1 MERALNIVTTP
12 QESLTLYD
20 LQRMVRG
27 ALESRFSDPLW
38 ISAEIS
44 ELKVNNSG
52 HCYLNLVEK
61 GVGGG
66 TPRAEARAMIWRSA
80 YKNIAT
86 TFEQATGSPL
96 CSGLKVLVKVVVN
109 FHEAYGYSL
118 QIIDI
123 DPSYTLG
130 DVERRRRETI
140 EQLMAD
146 GIWDMN
152 RELALA
158 RPTLRIAVV
167 SSATAAGYRDFM
179 RELQRSYY
187 RFQTTLF
194 ESTMQGNGGEDSV
207 IWALEDIAAREE
219 EFDVVAI
226 IRGGGSTSD
235 LALFDSYRI
244 ASHIAQFPL
253 PVVTGIGHDKD
264 VSVADM
270 VAHTH
275 CKTPTA
281 VATLFTELADA
292 ELNILAEYAEGIAS
306 EVESIIQS
314 EAMRIY
320 TLSTDIERIATSY
333 INDGLNRI
341 SLMRNAID
349 SRLELIFSN
358 EAQRLREF
366 ERTLQSYS
374 IDNILKLGFA
384 LVRSGDK
391 SITSVAGRAV
401 GDNIDVELNDGVL
414 NAEIKSI
421 TPTKH

>member
-1 MERALNIVTTP
+1 MDRALNIVTTP

-27 ALESRFSDPLW
+27 ALESRFSDPIW

-44 ELKVNNSG
+44 ELKLNSSG

-61 GVGGG
+61 GLGGG

-80 YKNIAT
+80 YTSISK
-86 TFEQATGSPL
+86 TFEMATGSQL
-96 CSGLKVLVKVVVN
+96 CSGLKVLVRVVVT
-109 FHEAYGYSL
+109 FHETYGYSL

-140 EQLMAD
+140 DMLISD
-146 GIWDMN
+146 GVWDMN
-152 RELALA
+152 RELPIS
-158 RPTLRIAVV
+158 RPVLRIAIV

-179 RELQRSYY
+179 RELQRSIY

-194 ESTMQGNGGEDSV
+194 ESTMQGDGGEDSV
-207 IWALEDIAAREE
+207 ICALEEIAANEE
-219 EFDVVAI
+219 KFDAVAI

-244 ASHIAQFPL
+244 ASHVAQFPL
-253 PVVTGIGHDKD
+253 PIVTGIGHDKD
-264 VSVADM
+264 VSVTDM

-281 VATLFTELADA
+281 VATLFVELADS
-292 ELNILAEYAEGIAS
+292 ELNIIEDYASSIAG
-306 EVESIIQS
+306 EVESILQN
-314 EAMRIY
+314 ETMRLY
-320 TLSTDIERIATSY
+320 GLSTDIERIATSH
-333 INDGLNRI
+333 INDGLNRLDI
-341 SLMRNAID
+341 IHNAIN
-349 SRLELIFSN
+349 SRLELILVTEHN
-358 EAQRLREF
+358 HLDEI
-366 ERTLQSYS
+366 ERTLKNYS

-384 LVRSGDK
+384 VVRREDK
-391 SITSVAGRAV
+391 VMATTANSKV
-401 GDNIDVELNDGVL
+401 GDNINVELTDGIL
-414 NAEIKSI
+414 SAEIKSI
-421 TPTKH
+421 IPIKQ

>member
-1 MERALNIVTTP
+1 MNTALNIATTP
-12 QESLTLYD
+12 KESLTLYD

-27 ALESRFSDPLW
+27 ALESRFSDPVW

-44 ELKVNNSG
+44 ELKLNNSG

-61 GVGGG
+61 GAGGG

-96 CSGLKVLVKVVVN
+96 CSGLKVLVRVVVN
-109 FHEAYGYSL
+109 FHETYGYSL

-152 RELALA
+152 RELTLA

-179 RELQRSYY
+179 RELGRNNY
-187 RFQTTLF
+187 RFRTTLF
-194 ESTMQGNGGEDSV
+194 ESTMQGDGGEDSV
-207 IWALEDIAAREE
+207 VAALEEIAAKEE
-219 EFDVVAI
+219 EFDMVAT

-281 VATLFTELADA
+281 VATFFAELADA
-292 ELNILAEYAEGIAS
+292 ELNIVEEYASSIAN
-306 EVESIIQS
+306 EVESILQN
-314 EAMRIY
+314 EAMRVY
-320 TLSTDIERIATSY
+320 TLSTDIERIATAH
-333 INDGLNRI
+333 INDGLNRLNTI
-341 SLMRNAID
+341 RSALH
-349 SRLELIFSN
+349 SRLELIFST
-358 EAQRLREF
+358 ESHRLKEF
-366 ERTLQSYS
+366 ERTLQTYS
-374 IDNILKLGFA
+374 IDNILQLGFA
-384 LVRSGDK
+384 LVRSGNK
-391 SITSVAGRAV
+391 TITAIADNKV
-401 GDNIDVELNDGVL
+401 GDSIDVELRDGVL
-414 NAEIKSI
+414 SAEIKSI
-421 TPTKH
+421 KPTK

>member
-1 MERALNIVTTP
+1 MNRALNIVTSP

-27 ALESRFSDPLW
+27 ALESRFSDPIW

-44 ELKVNNSG
+44 ELKLNNSG

-66 TPRAEARAMIWRSA
+66 TPRAEARAMIWRSV
-80 YKNIAT
+80 YNNIAT
-86 TFEQATGSPL
+86 TFYEATGSPL
-96 CSGLKVLVKVVVN
+96 CSGLKVLVRVVVN

-140 EQLMAD
+140 EMLMAD

-152 RELALA
+152 RELPLA
-158 RPTLRIAVV
+158 RPTLRIAIV

-179 RELQRSYY
+179 RELQRNNY

-194 ESTMQGNGGEDSV
+194 ESTMQGDGGEDSV
-207 IWALEDIAAREE
+207 IAALDAIASREE

-253 PVVTGIGHDKD
+253 PVITGIGHDKD

-281 VATLFTELADA
+281 VATYFAELADA
-292 ELNILAEYAEGIAS
+292 ELDILEEYVSNITNQ
-306 EVESIIQS
+306 VECMLQA

-320 TLSTDIERIATSY
+320 TISTDIERIATSY
-333 INDGLNRI
+333 INDGLNRLSI
-341 SLMRNAID
+341 MHNALH
-349 SRLELIFSN
+349 SRLELIFASESN
-358 EAQRLREF
+358 RLKEF
-366 ERTLQSYS
+366 ERTLQTYS
-374 IDNILKLGFA
+374 IDNILQLGFA
-384 LVRSGDK
+384 IVRSGNK
-391 SITSVAGRAV
+391 TITAIADSKI
-401 GDNIDVELNDGVL
+401 GDCIDVELNDGVL
-414 NAEIKSI
+414 SAEIKSI
-421 TPTKH
+421 TSTK

>member
-1 MERALNIVTTP
+1 MNTALNIATTP
-12 QESLTLYD
+12 RESLTLYD

-27 ALESRFSDPLW
+27 ALESRFSDPVW

-44 ELKVNNSG
+44 ELKLNNTG

-61 GVGGG
+61 GAGGG

-96 CSGLKVLVKVVVN
+96 CSGLKVLVRVVVN
-109 FHEAYGYSL
+109 FHETYGYSL

-152 RELALA
+152 RELTLA

-179 RELQRSYY
+179 RELGRNNY
-187 RFQTTLF
+187 RFRTTLF
-194 ESTMQGNGGEDSV
+194 ESTMQGDGGEDSV
-207 IWALEDIAAREE
+207 VAALEEIAAKEE
-219 EFDVVAI
+219 EFDMVAI

-281 VATLFTELADA
+281 VATFFAELADA
-292 ELNILAEYAEGIAS
+292 ELNIVEEYASSIAN
-306 EVESIIQS
+306 EVESILQN
-314 EAMRIY
+314 EAMRVY
-320 TLSTDIERIATSY
+320 TLSTDIERIATAH
-333 INDGLNRI
+333 INDGLNRLNTI
-341 SLMRNAID
+341 RSALH
-349 SRLELIFSN
+349 SRLELIFST
-358 EAQRLREF
+358 ESHRLKEF
-366 ERTLQSYS
+366 ERTLQTYS
-374 IDNILKLGFA
+374 IDNILQLGFA
-384 LVRSGDK
+384 LVRSGNK
-391 SITSVAGRAV
+391 TITAIADNKV
-401 GDNIDVELNDGVL
+401 GDSIDVELRDGVL
-414 NAEIKSI
+414 SAEIKSI
-421 TPTKH
+421 KPTK

>member
-1 MERALNIVTTP
+1 
-12 QESLTLYD
+12 
-20 LQRMVRG
+20 
-27 ALESRFSDPLW
+27 
-38 ISAEIS
+38 
-44 ELKVNNSG
+44 
-52 HCYLNLVEK
+52 
-61 GVGGG
+61 
-66 TPRAEARAMIWRSA
+66 
-80 YKNIAT
+80 
-86 TFEQATGSPL
+86 
-96 CSGLKVLVKVVVN
+96 
-109 FHEAYGYSL
+109 
-118 QIIDI
+118 
-123 DPSYTLG
+123 
-130 DVERRRRETI
+130 
-140 EQLMAD
+140 
-146 GIWDMN
+146 
-152 RELALA
+152 
-158 RPTLRIAVV
+158 
-167 SSATAAGYRDFM
+167 
-179 RELQRSYY
+179 
-187 RFQTTLF
+187 
-194 ESTMQGNGGEDSV
+194 MQGDGGEDSV
-207 IWALEDIAAREE
+207 VWALEDIASREE

-244 ASHIAQFPL
+244 ALHIAQFPL

-306 EVESIIQS
+306 EVESILQS

-320 TLSTDIERIATSY
+320 TLSTDIERMATSH

-341 SLMRNAID
+341 SLMRNAIY

-384 LVRSGDK
+384 VVRSGDK
-391 SITSVAGRAV
+391 SITTIADSRV
-401 GDNIDVELNDGVL
+401 GDNINVELNDGVL
-414 NAEIKSI
+414 SAEIKSI
-421 TPTKH
+421 TPTKQ

>member
-1 MERALNIVTTP
+1 MVLNIATTP

-27 ALESRFSDPLW
+27 ALESRFSDPVW

-44 ELKVNNSG
+44 ELKLNNSG

-61 GVGGG
+61 GAGGG
-66 TPRAEARAMIWRSA
+66 TPRAEARAMIWRST

-96 CSGLKVLVKVVVN
+96 CSGLKVLVRVVVN
-109 FHEAYGYSL
+109 FHETYGYSL

-152 RELALA
+152 RELPLA

-179 RELQRSYY
+179 RELGRNNY
-187 RFQTTLF
+187 RFRTTLF
-194 ESTMQGNGGEDSV
+194 ESTMQGDGGEDSV
-207 IWALEDIAAREE
+207 VAALEEIAAKEE
-219 EFDVVAI
+219 EFDMVAI

-281 VATLFTELADA
+281 VATFFAELADA
-292 ELNILAEYAEGIAS
+292 ELNIVEEYASSIAN
-306 EVESIIQS
+306 EVESILQN
-314 EAMRIY
+314 EAMRVY
-320 TLSTDIERIATSY
+320 TLSTDIERIATAH
-333 INDGLNRI
+333 INDGLNRLNTI
-341 SLMRNAID
+341 HSALH
-349 SRLELIFSN
+349 SRLELIFST
-358 EAQRLREF
+358 ESHRLKEF
-366 ERTLQSYS
+366 ERTLQTYS
-374 IDNILKLGFA
+374 IDNILQLGFA
-384 LVRSGDK
+384 LVRSGNK
-391 SITSVAGRAV
+391 TITAIADNKV
-401 GDNIDVELNDGVL
+401 GDSIDVELRDGVL
-414 NAEIKSI
+414 SAEIKSI
-421 TPTKH
+421 KQIKH

>member
-1 MERALNIVTTP
+1 MNTALNIATTP

-27 ALESRFSDPLW
+27 ALESRFSDPVW

-44 ELKVNNSG
+44 ELKLNNSG

-61 GVGGG
+61 GAGGG

-96 CSGLKVLVKVVVN
+96 CSGLKVLVRVVVN
-109 FHEAYGYSL
+109 FHETYGYSL

-152 RELALA
+152 RELTLA

-179 RELQRSYY
+179 RELGRNNY
-187 RFQTTLF
+187 RFRTTLF
-194 ESTMQGNGGEDSV
+194 ESTMQGDGGEDSV
-207 IWALEDIAAREE
+207 VAALEDIASREE
-219 EFDVVAI
+219 EFDMVAI

-281 VATLFTELADA
+281 VATFFAELADA
-292 ELNILAEYAEGIAS
+292 ELNIVEEYASSIAN
-306 EVESIIQS
+306 EVESILQN
-314 EAMRIY
+314 EAMRVY
-320 TLSTDIERIATSY
+320 TLSTDIERIATAH
-333 INDGLNRI
+333 INDGLNRLNTI
-341 SLMRNAID
+341 RSALH
-349 SRLELIFSN
+349 SRLELIFST
-358 EAQRLREF
+358 ESHRLKEF
-366 ERTLQSYS
+366 ERTLQTYS
-374 IDNILKLGFA
+374 IDNILQLGFA
-384 LVRSGDK
+384 LVRSGNK
-391 SITSVAGRAV
+391 TITAIADSKV
-401 GDNIDVELNDGVL
+401 GNSIDVELRDGVL
-414 NAEIKSI
+414 SAEIKSI
-421 TPTKH
+421 KPTK

>member
-1 MERALNIVTTP
+1 MEMVLNIATTP

-27 ALESRFSDPLW
+27 ALESRFSDPVW

-44 ELKVNNSG
+44 ELKLNNSG

-61 GVGGG
+61 GAGGG
-66 TPRAEARAMIWRSA
+66 TPRAEARAMIWRST

-96 CSGLKVLVKVVVN
+96 CSGLKVLVRVVVN
-109 FHEAYGYSL
+109 FHETYGYSL

-152 RELALA
+152 RELTLA

-179 RELQRSYY
+179 RELGRNNY
-187 RFQTTLF
+187 RFRTTLF
-194 ESTMQGNGGEDSV
+194 ESTMQGDGGEDSV
-207 IWALEDIAAREE
+207 VAALEEIAAKEE
-219 EFDVVAI
+219 EFDMVAI

-281 VATLFTELADA
+281 VATFFAELADA
-292 ELNILAEYAEGIAS
+292 ELNIVEEYASSIAN
-306 EVESIIQS
+306 EVESILQN
-314 EAMRIY
+314 EAMRVY
-320 TLSTDIERIATSY
+320 TLSTDIERIATAH
-333 INDGLNRI
+333 INDGLNRLNTI
-341 SLMRNAID
+341 HSALH
-349 SRLELIFSN
+349 SRLELIFST
-358 EAQRLREF
+358 ESHRLKEF
-366 ERTLQSYS
+366 ERTLQTYS
-374 IDNILKLGFA
+374 IDNILQLGFA
-384 LVRSGDK
+384 LVRSGNK
-391 SITSVAGRAV
+391 TITAIADNKV
-401 GDNIDVELNDGVL
+401 GDSIDVELRDGVL
-414 NAEIKSI
+414 SAEIKSI
-421 TPTKH
+421 KQIKH

>member
-1 MERALNIVTTP
+1 MERVLNIATTP

-27 ALESRFSDPLW
+27 ALESRFSDPVW

-44 ELKVNNSG
+44 ELKLNNTG

-61 GVGGG
+61 GAGGG

-96 CSGLKVLVKVVVN
+96 CSGLKVLVRVVVN
-109 FHEAYGYSL
+109 FHETYGYSL

-152 RELALA
+152 RELTLA

-179 RELQRSYY
+179 RELGRNNY
-187 RFQTTLF
+187 RFRTTLF
-194 ESTMQGNGGEDSV
+194 ESTMQGDGGEDSV
-207 IWALEDIAAREE
+207 VVALEEIAAKEE
-219 EFDVVAI
+219 EFDMVAI

-281 VATLFTELADA
+281 VATFFAELADA
-292 ELNILAEYAEGIAS
+292 ELNIVEEYASSIAN
-306 EVESIIQS
+306 EVESILQN
-314 EAMRIY
+314 EAMRVY
-320 TLSTDIERIATSY
+320 TLSTDIERIATAH
-333 INDGLNRI
+333 INDGLNRLNTI
-341 SLMRNAID
+341 HSALH
-349 SRLELIFSN
+349 SRLELIFST
-358 EAQRLREF
+358 ESHRLKEF
-366 ERTLQSYS
+366 ERTLQTYS
-374 IDNILKLGFA
+374 IDNILQLGFA
-384 LVRSGDK
+384 LVRSGNK
-391 SITSVAGRAV
+391 TITSIADNKV
-401 GDNIDVELNDGVL
+401 GDSIDVELRDGVL
-414 NAEIKSI
+414 SAEIKSI
-421 TPTKH
+421 KQIKH

>member
-1 MERALNIVTTP
+1 MNTALNIATTP
-12 QESLTLYD
+12 KESLTLYD

-27 ALESRFSDPLW
+27 ALESRFSDPVW

-44 ELKVNNSG
+44 ELKLNNSG

-61 GVGGG
+61 GAGGG

-96 CSGLKVLVKVVVN
+96 CSGLKVLVRVVVN
-109 FHEAYGYSL
+109 FHETYGYSL

-152 RELALA
+152 RELTLA

-179 RELQRSYY
+179 RELGRNNY
-187 RFQTTLF
+187 RFRTTLF
-194 ESTMQGNGGEDSV
+194 ESTMQGDGGEDSV
-207 IWALEDIAAREE
+207 VAALEEIAAKEE
-219 EFDVVAI
+219 EFDMVAI

-281 VATLFTELADA
+281 VATFFAELADA
-292 ELNILAEYAEGIAS
+292 ELNIVEEYASSIAN
-306 EVESIIQS
+306 EVESILQN
-314 EAMRIY
+314 EAMRVY
-320 TLSTDIERIATSY
+320 TLSTDIERIATAH
-333 INDGLNRI
+333 INDGLNRLNTI
-341 SLMRNAID
+341 RSALH
-349 SRLELIFSN
+349 SRLELIFST
-358 EAQRLREF
+358 ESHRLKEF
-366 ERTLQSYS
+366 ERTLQTYS
-374 IDNILKLGFA
+374 IDNILQLGFA
-384 LVRSGDK
+384 LVRSGNK
-391 SITSVAGRAV
+391 TITAIADNKV
-401 GDNIDVELNDGVL
+401 GDSIDVELRDGVL
-414 NAEIKSI
+414 SAEIKSI
-421 TPTKH
+421 KPTK

>member
-1 MERALNIVTTP
+1 MERALNITTTP

-27 ALESRFSDPLW
+27 TLESRFSDPVW

-44 ELKVNNSG
+44 ELKLNNSG

-80 YKNIAT
+80 YNNIAP

-96 CSGLKVLVKVVVN
+96 CAGLKVLVRVVVT
-109 FHEAYGYSL
+109 FHETYGYSL

-140 EQLMAD
+140 DMLISD
-146 GIWDMN
+146 GVWDMN
-152 RELALA
+152 RELSLA
-158 RPTLRIAVV
+158 RPTLRIAIV

-179 RELQRSYY
+179 RELQRNNY
-187 RFQTTLF
+187 RFCTTLF
-194 ESTMQGNGGEDSV
+194 ESTMQGDGGEDSV
-207 IWALEDIAAREE
+207 VLALEKIATREE

-281 VATLFTELADA
+281 VATFLAELADA
-292 ELNILAEYAEGIAS
+292 ELSILEEYATGIAN
-306 EVESIIQS
+306 EVESMLQN
-314 EAMRIY
+314 EAMRLY
-320 TLSTDIERIATSY
+320 TLSTDIKHIATTH
-333 INDGLNRI
+333 
-341 SLMRNAID
+341 ID
-349 SRLELIFSN
+349 NEQNNLGIIRSTLHSRLELILSS
-358 EAQRLREF
+358 ESHRLKEF
-366 ERTLQSYS
+366 ERTIQTYS
-374 IDNILKLGFA
+374 IDNILQLGFA
-384 LVRSGDK
+384 IVRSGDK
-391 SITSVAGRAV
+391 AVTTVANSRV
-401 GDNIDVELNDGVL
+401 GESIDVELSDGVL
-414 NAEIKSI
+414 SAEIKSI
-421 TPTKH
+421 KQIKH

>member
-1 MERALNIVTTP
+1 MERVLNIATTP

-27 ALESRFSDPLW
+27 ALESRFSDPVW

-44 ELKVNNSG
+44 ELKLNNTG

-61 GVGGG
+61 GAGGG

-96 CSGLKVLVKVVVN
+96 CSGLKVLVRVVVN
-109 FHEAYGYSL
+109 FHETYGYSL

-152 RELALA
+152 RELTLA

-179 RELQRSYY
+179 RELGRNNY
-187 RFQTTLF
+187 RFRTTLF
-194 ESTMQGNGGEDSV
+194 ESTMQGDGGEDSV
-207 IWALEDIAAREE
+207 VAALEEIAAKEE
-219 EFDVVAI
+219 EFDMVAI

-281 VATLFTELADA
+281 VATFFAELADA
-292 ELNILAEYAEGIAS
+292 ELNIVEEYASSIAN
-306 EVESIIQS
+306 EVESILQN
-314 EAMRIY
+314 EAMRVY
-320 TLSTDIERIATSY
+320 TLSTDIERIATAH
-333 INDGLNRI
+333 INDGLNRLNTI
-341 SLMRNAID
+341 RSALH
-349 SRLELIFSN
+349 SRLELIFST
-358 EAQRLREF
+358 ESHRLKEF
-366 ERTLQSYS
+366 ERTLQTYS
-374 IDNILKLGFA
+374 IDNILQLGFA
-384 LVRSGDK
+384 LVRSGNK
-391 SITSVAGRAV
+391 TITSIADNKV
-401 GDNIDVELNDGVL
+401 GDSIDVELRDGVL
-414 NAEIKSI
+414 SAEIKSI
-421 TPTKH
+421 KQIKH

>member
-1 MERALNIVTTP
+1 MDRSLNIFTTP

-27 ALESRFSDPLW
+27 TLESRFSDPIW

-44 ELKVNNSG
+44 ELKLNNSG

-61 GVGGG
+61 GAGGG
-66 TPRAEARAMIWRSA
+66 TPRAEARAMIWRSS

-96 CSGLKVLVKVVVN
+96 CSGLKVLVRVVVT
-109 FHEAYGYSL
+109 FHETYGYSL

-140 EQLMAD
+140 AMLMSD
-146 GIWDMN
+146 GVWDMN
-152 RELALA
+152 RELELA

-179 RELQRSYY
+179 RELQRTIY

-194 ESTMQGNGGEDSV
+194 ESTMQGDGGEDS
-207 IWALEDIAAREE
+207 IICALEDIASREE

-253 PVVTGIGHDKD
+253 PIVTGIGHDKD

-281 VATLFTELADA
+281 VATLFAELADA
-292 ELNILAEYAEGIAS
+292 EMNAIEEYATNIVN
-306 EVESIIQS
+306 EVESILHN
-314 EAMRIY
+314 EGMRVY
-320 TLSTDIERIATSY
+320 TLSTDIERIATAH
-333 INDGLNRI
+333 INDERNRLSI
-341 SLMRNAID
+341 INSAIN
-349 SRLELIFSN
+349 SRLELILSTERN
-358 EAQRLREF
+358 RLDEIK
-366 ERTLQSYS
+366 RTLQNYS
-374 IDNILKLGFA
+374 IDNILKLGYA
-384 LVRSGDK
+384 VVRSGDLAIRSVTDSSIGDSIDIELTDGMLSAEVK
-391 SITSVAGRAV
+391 SITQ
-401 GDNIDVELNDGVL
+401 
-414 NAEIKSI
+414 IK
-421 TPTKH
+421 H